1 MLKNFSKRP
10 LKQQYYLGIGLC
22 IVIFFIGYYILNYV
36 STREIVPIKEIF
48 GNTFYILIGS
58 ILIATSCCG
67 ILILINKI
75 QNIDNFSVNND
86 LILLTTNFRRDR
98 YHPFKGCYPCELN
111 CRVVGSLISERL

>member
-86 LILLTTNFRRDR
+86 LTLLTLRILCCKCFSIA
-98 YHPFKGCYPCELN
+98 F
-111 CRVVGSLISERL
+111 SQ

>member
-75 QNIDNFSVNND
+75 QNIDKKRK
-86 LILLTTNFRRDR
+86 RRRGRKIVYLKDQL
-98 YHPFKGCYPCELN
+98 KKNEN
-111 CRVVGSLISERL
+111 E

>member
-75 QNIDNFSVNND
+75 QNIDKKRK
-86 LILLTTNFRRDR
+86 RRRGRKIVYLKDQL
-98 YHPFKGCYPCELN
+98 KKK
-111 CRVVGSLISERL
+111 